1 MGALSD
7 LVDLRDDRP
16 VFVVV
21 SLLALAVLFVYPG
34 VESWMRSIELAQPW
48 NYQDF
53 TAYARA
59 VADWQAGEPIYVPN
73 DDGGFWG
80 QYLYPPVFLVLF
92 RPFADLGHYAAGRA
106 WGILSVGLL
115 WIALQLLVSRLG
127 VRLAWWERLL
137 GVWLLVGFH
146 PLLLSVKLGQTAGF
160 IGAVLTFSL
169 VFLGSDRRGSGLL
182 SGGLTAFVG
191 VFKFAYAPVGAHLL
205 AYRRRF
211 FGAILGTLALVVL
224 SILLFGIGEN
234 LAYLDVLRWGVERG
248 ANSRVPKPSLWL
260 APYYRQFH
268 WLPGEMYVR
277 LAIAAGVSAGSLL
290 ATDADRSVFALGVA
304 TFLLI
309 TPLPYVYYFVAAL
322 PALLALLAVEFDRD
336 GYPTIP
342 VVVFFL
348 LQIHA
353 YGLRFLGG
361 VLTNLVGD
369 APDFV
374 YPLLQPALWG
384 VLLFFALAAYRVTE
398 SVEIPAELEAMRG
411 YWHA

>member
-1 MGALSD
+1 MGVLSD

-16 VFVVV
+16 VFVAV
-21 SLLALAVLFVYPG
+21 SLVALAVLLVYPG

-53 TAYARA
+53 TAYSRA
-59 VADWQAGEPIYVPN
+59 VTDWQTGDRIYVPN

-92 RPFADLGHYAAGRA
+92 EPFADLGHYEAGRA

-127 VRLAWWERLL
+127 VSLRWWERLL
-137 GVWLLVGFH
+137 GLWLLVGFH
-146 PLLLSVKLGQTAGF
+146 PLLLSVKLGQAAGF

-169 VFLGSDRRGSGLL
+169 AFLLSDRRGSALL
-182 SGGLTAFVG
+182 SGALTAFIG

-205 AYRRRF
+205 ADRRRF
-211 FGAILGTLALVVL
+211 VGAILGALTLAAL
-224 SILLFGIGEN
+224 SILIFGVGEN

-248 ANSRVPKPSLWL
+248 GSSRVPKPSLWL
-260 APYYRQFH
+260 APYYRQLH
-268 WLPGEMYVR
+268 WLPGEIFVR
-277 LAIAAGVSAGSLL
+277 LAIAAGVTAGAVL
-290 ATDADRSVFALGVA
+290 ATDADLSVFALGVA

-322 PALLALLAVEFDRD
+322 PALIALLAVELDRD

-342 VVVFFL
+342 VVVFL
-348 LQIHA
+348 SLQVHA

-361 VLTNLVGD
+361 VVNRLVGE

-384 VLLFFALAAYRVTE
+384 VLLFFGLAAYRVWE
-398 SVEIPAELEAMRG
+398 SIAVPPGFGESLPISSE
-411 YWHA
+411 